1 MNLEEMA
8 QAELQNQ
15 AIGNSS
21 AAGDTLPQIDEKT
34 AQMRIAELQALTP
47 VEYDQQRVK
56 VSKELGI
63 RTSTLDKEVRKNREE
78 PTEGI
83 NDIDPW
89 HEPVKL
95 SALLDEIAS
104 TVQRF
109 IVCNVETANAT
120 ALWIVMTWVIDAVFV
135 SPLAVITAPEKR
147 CGKSQLL
154 FVLGKLVKRPLAA
167 SNISAAALFRA
178 IDAWQPTL
186 LVDEADAFMK
196 DNEDLRGILNCGHTR
211 DSAYVIRT
219 VGDTHEPKRFNVW
232 GCKAIAGIGHLAD
245 TLMDRSIVL
254 ELRRKLPHESVERLR
269 HAEPELFDVLAAKL
283 ARFAEDNLEAVR
295 WCKPD
300 LPAVLHDRAQ
310 DNWEPLLAIAEIAGG
325 NWVRYAKDAAIALT
339 HSGEGGSVG
348 NELLADIREI
358 IEAKKLIK
366 ISTADLIGY
375 LCDDDEKPWST
386 YNRGKRISPRQ
397 IAKYLKGYEIISHTI
412 RIGGGT
418 MKGYETEQFEEAF
431 LRYLTHDLSVTPS
444 QFNTGAAYS
453 VTDEKML
460 PSHPSQRNIQ
470 KHPENVTDNP
480 SRYGNENLS
489 VTRKPNTGA
498 GCDVVTDR
506 TGGVDDKKIN
516 GVEL

>member
-1 MNLEEMA
+1 MSLEKLAE
-8 QAELQNQ
+8 AEL
-15 AIGNSS
+15 NSKKPP
-21 AAGDTLPQIDEKT
+21 AADLRVASEGVSFADTQK
-34 AQMRIAELQALTP
+34 RIVELANLSP
-47 VEYDQQRVK
+47 VEYDK
-56 VSKELGI
+56 VRKDACKELGI
-63 RTSTLDKEVRKNREE
+63 RPVTLDKAVKRTRDE
-78 PTEGI
+78 PTDGLDDVE
-83 NDIDPW
+83 PW
-89 HEPVKL
+89 GEPVVL
-95 SALLDEIAS
+95 AELLDEIS
-104 TVQRF
+104 FTVQRF
-109 IVCNVETANAT
+109 IVCNAETAHAA
-120 ALWIVMTWVIDAVFV
+120 ALWIVMTWVLDSVFV

-178 IDAWQPTL
+178 IDAWKPTL
-186 LVDEADAFMK
+186 LVDEADAFMR

-232 GCKAIAGIGHLAD
+232 GAKAIAGIGHLAD

-283 ARFAEDNLEAVR
+283 ARFAQDNLETVR
-295 WCKPD
+295 KCKPE

-310 DNWEPLLAIAEIAGG
+310 DNWEPLLAIAGVAGG
-325 NWVRYAKDAAIALT
+325 NWVKYANEAAIALT

-348 NELLADIREI
+348 NELLADIKEI
-358 IEAKKLIK
+358 IDAKKLIK
-366 ISTADLIGY
+366 IPTSDLIGF

-412 RIGGGT
+412 RIGGAT
-418 MKGYETEQFEEAF
+418 MKGYETEQFDEAF
-431 LRYLTHDLSVTPS
+431 LRYLTPDLSVTAS
-444 QFNTGAAYS
+444 QFNSGEHFS
-453 VTDEKML
+453 VAHENAL
-460 PSHPSQRNIQ
+460 SLHPSQGNTQ
-470 KHPENVTDNP
+470 SHSESVSDDQ
-480 SRYGNENLS
+480 SRYRYENLF
-489 VTRKPNTGA
+489 VTGKPNAGG

-506 TGGVDDKKIN
+506 TIGANEEKFN